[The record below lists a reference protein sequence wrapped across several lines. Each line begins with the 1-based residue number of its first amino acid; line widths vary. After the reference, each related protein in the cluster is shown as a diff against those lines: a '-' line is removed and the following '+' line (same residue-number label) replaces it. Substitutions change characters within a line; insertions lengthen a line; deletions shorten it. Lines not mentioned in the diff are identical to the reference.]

1 MDFAPICPHEPIE
14 AIAEDLFMVR
24 GSIRLNPITRI
35 SRNMA
40 VVRHGDELTLVNPL
54 RLDERELG
62 RLDSLGAVK
71 HVLRLGAM
79 HGQDDPFY
87 MDRYRPIFWCQE
99 GGTLYS
105 KPAIDR
111 VLSEG
116 GELPFSNAKLFCF
129 RATKEPESALL
140 LETGGP
146 FLLTTDAIQH
156 YGDFSQNN
164 LLARLVMPW
173 MGFSKTTLV
182 GPLWLKMMTPEGGSL
197 RDDFERLLSLHFDG
211 LLSAHGTLLGAGA
224 HEAVSKA
231 VSKAFPGA

>member
-1 MDFAPICPHEPIE
+1 VDFAPVCPHEPIE
-14 AIAEDLFMVR
+14 AISEDLFMVR
-24 GSIRLNPITRI
+24 GSFRLNPITRI

-40 VVRHGDELTLVNPL
+40 VVRQGDELTLVNPL
-54 RLDERELG
+54 RLDEKELG

-87 MDRYRPIFWCQE
+87 MARYGPTFWCQE
-99 GGTLYS
+99 GGTRYP

-116 GELPFSNAKLFCF
+116 GDLPFGSATLFCF

-140 LETGGP
+140 LETGRP

-156 YGDFSQNN
+156 YGDYSQNN
-164 LLARLVMPW
+164 LLARLVMPR

-182 GPLWLKMMTPEGGSL
+182 GPLWLTMMTPEGGSL
-197 RDDFERLLSLHFDG
+197 RGDFARLLSLDFDG
-211 LLSAHGTLLGAGA
+211 LLSAHGTLLQAGA
-224 HEAVSKA
+224 HEAVAKA
-231 VSKAFPGA
+231 VAKAFPG